1 MKLIFLRHGIA
12 EGHFNEEDQDAD
24 FMRTLTD
31 EGIQKLRNTLK
42 LFKVSQKK
50 IDVIF
55 TSPLARAVQTAEI
68 FWSYYKDSD
77 LEMMA
82 DLDILDDPVH
92 LVEYISFLP
101 TDGVYAF
108 VGHDPHLTKVIAA
121 LLALHPEHD
130 FMTLKKGGIC
140 MLEGGMWKGFTMEL
154 LISPKFLT
162 QVTEKRKDV
171 LVRALRK
178 L

>member
-1 MKLIFLRHGIA
+1 MRLIFLRHGIA
-12 EGHFNEEDQDAD
+12 EGHFNFDQDAD
-24 FMRTLTD
+24 FMRTLTP
-31 EGIQKLRNTLK
+31 EGIKRLNKTLK
-42 LFKVSQKK
+42 LFRVSQKK

-55 TSPLARAVQTAEI
+55 TSPLARAVQTAEL
-68 FWSYYKDSD
+68 FWDHYRDAD
-77 LEMMA
+77 LEIMA

-140 MLEGGMWKGFTMEL
+140 VLEGGMWKGFTMEL
-154 LISPKFLT
+154 LMSPKFLS
-162 QVTEKRKDV
+162 QVTEKRK
-171 LVRALRK
+171 RALVK
-178 L
+178 ALKQL